1 MNKLT
6 TRFRSPASHS
16 PYPAFSRSRSRLEVA
31 IRLHSL
37 THTHQREWRSSHDFS
52 RSSWIDHGRPGHVPV
67 STNTFSFVM
76 PTYDLKTNRTQYR
89 KQACSVLG
97 DPGGRIPK
105 VHGWGSG
112 SASRVPQAPQAWAAD
127 TSKRLAGTWARCD
140 ESQTLRGICSDRVHA
155 RRRRPLSKSSSI
167 GWASGLGGNGGMA
180 QGTEG
185 AIRTAGGPQAAE

>member
-16 PYPAFSRSRSRLEVA
+16 PYPALSRSRSRSEVA
-31 IRLHSL
+31 IRLRSL
-37 THTHQREWRSSHDFS
+37 AHTHQREWRSSHDFS
-52 RSSWIDHGRPGHVPV
+52 RSSWIDHGRPRHVPV
-67 STNTFSFVM
+67 STHRPTFATSQ
-76 PTYDLKTNRTQYR
+76 YDSRTHRTQYR
-89 KQACSVLG
+89 KQVCSMLG
-97 DPGGRIPK
+97 DPGGKIPK
-105 VHGWGSG
+105 VHDWDSG
-112 SASRVPQAPQAWAAD
+112 SASRVPQAPQAWAAG
-127 TSKRLAGTWARCD
+127 TSKHLAGTWARCG

-155 RRRRPLSKSSSI
+155 QRQRPLSRNSSI